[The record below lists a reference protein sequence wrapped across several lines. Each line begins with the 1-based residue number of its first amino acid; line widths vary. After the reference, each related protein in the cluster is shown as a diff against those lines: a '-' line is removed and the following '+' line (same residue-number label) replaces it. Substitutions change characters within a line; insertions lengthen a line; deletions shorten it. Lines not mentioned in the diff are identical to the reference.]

1 MGRGTEILRSLC
13 KAILKDNRL
22 AGRLRLRGGL
32 NVRDAACAKVSDI
45 LALTELN
52 SGKGWAGHSTDRL
65 IRDIR
70 ATAADIRASAT
81 LRAQSCARLAVIL
94 GYLPMS
100 DLGDSPTD
108 DLIRWHM
115 EPKSLEVEVVQPK
128 VVPQETESFEDQLAR
143 LTKEFEEG
151 KR

>member
-32 NVRDAACAKVSDI
+32 HVRDAACAKVSDI

-52 SGKGWAGHSTDRL
+52 SGKEWSGHSTDRL

-70 ATAADIRASAT
+70 ATAGDVRASAT

-100 DLGDSPTD
+100 DLGDSPLD
-108 DLIRWHM
+108 DLIRRHM
-115 EPKSLEVEVVQPK
+115 TPKSPERVEVEPT
-128 VVPQETESFEDQLAR
+128 VVPQQTESFEDQLAR

-151 KR
+151 TR